1 MDKRGRYLKILIQLF
16 SMKIVIIML
25 EYGGNKTK
33 QSSLT
38 LSSEESVNVFV
49 EPDSWSFISLN
60 INMYRLFCVCV
71 RNVNSLVKCVD

>member
-1 MDKRGRYLKILIQLF
+1 MKILIQLF

-60 INMYRLFCVCV
+60 INMYNIEQHSSLFCVCV
-71 RNVNSLVKCVD
+71 RNVISLVKCVD